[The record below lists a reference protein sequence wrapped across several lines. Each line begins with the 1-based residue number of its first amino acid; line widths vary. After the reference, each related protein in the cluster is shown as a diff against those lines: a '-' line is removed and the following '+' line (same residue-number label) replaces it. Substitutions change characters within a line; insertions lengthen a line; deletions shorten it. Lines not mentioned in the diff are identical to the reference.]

1 MIQIEC
7 RCGRKVELLHAP
19 QSGVVRCMGCFAE
32 ISVLKSGASQ
42 PSSSSGNSFAPRE
55 LWITCPYCLCVYTR
69 PADLSGQKIDC
80 RTCGKS
86 IRITSSPAGLRKGRP
101 RDRRQERLFLN
112 KMNVGIFV
120 FSLLVILTIVG
131 RKILS

>member
-1 MIQIEC
+1 MIQIDC
-7 RCGRKVELLHAP
+7 RCGRKVELLRAP
-19 QSGVVRCMGCFAE
+19 QSGMARCMGCFAE
-32 ISVLKSGASQ
+32 ISILNSGASQ
-42 PSSSSGNSFAPRE
+42 PSPSSGNSFAPRE

-86 IRITSSPAGLRKGRP
+86 IRITSSPAGLIKGRP

-112 KMNVGIFV
+112 KMNVGIFL
-120 FSLLVILTIVG
+120 FSLVVILTIVG
-131 RKILS
+131 REILS